1 LGGNI
6 SEYGIGKL
14 ACYLDYVALDA
25 RDETVD
31 RTTSLMT
38 VAGKRFTPDW
48 GSLHRSRVRTDADP
62 TPLSPPES

>member
-31 RTTSLMT
+31 RTTSLNHKPND
-38 VAGKRFTPDW
+38 VAGKRSTRT
-48 GSLHRSRVRTDADP
+48 GALCIVRACA
-62 TPLSPPES
+62 